1 MVFLAL
7 NVVFHFCVWYLINV
21 HQYLINTHL
30 PYIDVPNIW
39 ANDFITSPIHVN
51 KSPTINIKESWNLA
65 ARIGMKISEAII
77 LTILLRWSPYILD
90 CFSWLLDCLIYL
102 RLRKN
107 DMFVGSEPKP
117 GRFWSE
123 PPKFRGSPNI
133 SLTKYQLSV
142 FNFSIFLL
150 HRHENQ

>member
-1 MVFLAL
+1 MCQIF
-7 NVVFHFCVWYLINV
+7 
-21 HQYLINTHL
+21 
-30 PYIDVPNIW
+30 W

-90 CFSWLLDCLIYL
+90 CFSWLLDCVIYL

-107 DMFVGSEPKP
+107 DMFAGSEPKP
-117 GRFWSE
+117 GRFLVLIRTT
-123 PPKFRGSPNI
+123 KI
-133 SLTKYQLSV
+133 SWITKYF
-142 FNFSIFLL
+142 FNQFFKTFFNSPFT
-150 HRHENQ
+150 

>member
-1 MVFLAL
+1 MCQIF
-7 NVVFHFCVWYLINV
+7 
-21 HQYLINTHL
+21 
-30 PYIDVPNIW
+30 W

-90 CFSWLLDCLIYL
+90 CFSWPLDCAIYL

-107 DMFVGSEPKP
+107 DMFAGSEPKP
-117 GRFWSE
+117 GRF
-123 PPKFRGSPNI
+123 
-133 SLTKYQLSV
+133 
-142 FNFSIFLL
+142 
-150 HRHENQ
+150 